1 MMVSFALMLGNW
13 VVEGTVPWS
22 WLFVAAGLG
31 AAFVALLLL
40 QSLTVQ
46 RLQPALLTGLQRA
59 FMQQW
64 QKAAARDEA
73 QSSVASVGRSLVLG
87 QRETRWVVDYVFRF
101 VPARYDLSLMP
112 LFVLALVAVL
122 HWPTALLL
130 TVAVPVMVVFLAF
143 VGRNIADRAKE
154 EQAAVHAFA
163 DTFLDRVRCLPTLVS
178 LGWGKAASERL
189 ADQARDY
196 ERSAFAVMKVAFL
209 NSAVLD
215 FFASI
220 SVAVVAVFF
229 GLGHLGLATFP
240 GFGAPSLAVSLPVLV
255 LAVEF
260 FQPFRRLSAE
270 YHLKAKGEAA
280 MDALAAELTPAHT
293 DEEELPMNTFAQLG
307 HFKLPLID
315 KPVALQLPEQGLVAI
330 VGPSGAGKSLLLDVL
345 FGVREPAEG
354 QPEPLAQNRLLV
366 DGQTRID
373 DADFALAETALGR
386 ALLPEFRAKQATRQ
400 TLSGGQHQRLALLKA
415 LEAAP
420 PVLGLD
426 EPTAKLDEDKAR
438 LVRQALRRFATN
450 KLVLTATHDQA
461 LIDAADWVCDLSQ
474 PLVQLRPAK
483 GFVAAQ
489 EAA

>member
-1 MMVSFALMLGNW
+1 
-13 VVEGTVPWS
+13 
-22 WLFVAAGLG
+22 
-31 AAFVALLLL
+31 
-40 QSLTVQ
+40 
-46 RLQPALLTGLQRA
+46 
-59 FMQQW
+59 
-64 QKAAARDEA
+64 
-73 QSSVASVGRSLVLG
+73 
-87 QRETRWVVDYVFRF
+87 
-101 VPARYDLSLMP
+101 
-112 LFVLALVAVL
+112 
-122 HWPTALLL
+122 
-130 TVAVPVMVVFLAF
+130 MVVFLAF

-178 LGWGKAASERL
+178 LGWGTAASERL

-345 FGVREPAEG
+345 FGVRKPAEG
-354 QPEPLAQNRLLV
+354 QPEPLAQHRLLV

-373 DADFALAETALGR
+373 DADFALAGTSLGQ
-386 ALLPEFRAKQATRQ
+386 ALLPEFRAEQATRQ